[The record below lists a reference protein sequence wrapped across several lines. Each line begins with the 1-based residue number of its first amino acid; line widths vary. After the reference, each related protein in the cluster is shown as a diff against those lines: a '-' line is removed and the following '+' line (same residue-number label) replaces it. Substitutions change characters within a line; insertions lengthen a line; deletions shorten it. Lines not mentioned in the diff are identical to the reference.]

1 MSASVAFPATL
12 PSVEHFFT
20 HPLFAPHAA
29 GWPPKIE
36 GSPRLV
42 SAPLRAQGALAFERA
57 VVERDELWM
66 RPGNAHDAFN
76 ALIWRLFP
84 RAKRAISRLHVALG
98 HDPASPNGR
107 SPHRD
112 RLTLFDEAGVLLVA
126 RDAQRLALAHARHD
140 WTELFV
146 ARRACWHTAIGVI
159 VFGHGALE
167 QIAASFART
176 GAARIP
182 RTLTLTGLWLE
193 ADPSAPLEQLD
204 GLLAEGIASAGL
216 LRPEQPRWPLPL
228 IGVPGWFA
236 ESAHPALYEDRE
248 VFRPWRGSG

>member
-1 MSASVAFPATL
+1 MSAGGEVVVTARL
-12 PSVEHFFT
+12 VEHFCT
-20 HPLFAPHAA
+20 HPLFAPYRP
-29 GWPPKIE
+29 GWPPAPT

-42 SAPLRAQGALAFERA
+42 PAPLRALGAVAFERA

-66 RPGNAHDAFN
+66 RPDNTHDALN
-76 ALIWRLFP
+76 ALVWRRFP
-84 RAKRAISRLHVALG
+84 RSKRAISRLHVALG
-98 HDPASPNGR
+98 HDPTSANGR
-107 SPHRD
+107 SPRRN

-126 RDAQRLALAHARHD
+126 PDASALAQAHARHD
-140 WTELFV
+140 WFELFV
-146 ARRACWHTAIGVI
+146 SARERWHTSIRAI